1 MLDEAVI
8 NREEMY
14 RAAHRISQPRQRS
27 MIPHRLDFDDQNL
40 WQAVVEAPGI
50 FAFFDFDGT
59 LAEIAPTPADVLFGE
74 LQKGWLKDFISLPEC
89 SVGIISGRPIDEL
102 RRLIGLNQ
110 IFYVGCHGLEW
121 AAPDGEVYTS
131 WANQSIVD
139 ALRSLRDDM
148 SKAVADADG
157 IILEDKGMALA
168 LHYRRADRDTAM
180 AARKE
185 FVRTVHGYQQQG
197 VKLEIS
203 AGKEVIEAKPTGM
216 TKDDAI
222 KQILARYASTAL
234 PIYIGDERSDE
245 AAFEAIADIG
255 LAILVAETPRETA
268 ATLFLKDPTEV
279 YLFLRRVTDMREK
292 RK

>member
-1 MLDEAVI
+1 
-8 NREEMY
+8 
-14 RAAHRISQPRQRS
+14 
-27 MIPHRLDFDDQNL
+27 MIPHRLDFDDQCF

-59 LAEIAPTPADVLFGE
+59 LAEIAPTPADVLFDE
-74 LQKGWLKDFISLPEC
+74 PRKGWLKDFISLPEC

-102 RRLIGLNQ
+102 RKLIGLEQ
-110 IFYVGCHGLEW
+110 VIYVGCHGLEW

-157 IILEDKGMALA
+157 IILEDKGIALA

-197 VKLEIS
+197 VKIELL
-203 AGKEVIEAKPTGM
+203 AGQEVIEAKPTGM

-222 KQILARYASTAL
+222 KQILLNAPLTLLQPRC
-234 PIYIGDERSDE
+234 RSILE
-245 AAFEAIADIG
+245 TSAAMK
-255 LAILVAETPRETA
+255 RR
-268 ATLFLKDPTEV
+268 LKPSRISD
-279 YLFLRRVTDMREK
+279 
-292 RK
+292 

>member
-1 MLDEAVI
+1 MLDNVGI
-8 NREEMY
+8 KTN
-14 RAAHRISQPRQRS
+14 QPRQLS
-27 MIPHRLDFDDQNL
+27 MIPHRLDFDDQCF
-40 WQAVVEAPGI
+40 WQAAVEAPGI

-74 LQKGWLKDFISLPEC
+74 PRKGWLKDFISLPEC

-102 RRLIGLNQ
+102 RKLIGLEQ
-110 IFYVGCHGLEW
+110 IIYVGCHGLEW

-157 IILEDKGMALA
+157 IILEDKGIALA

-197 VKLEIS
+197 VKIELL
-203 AGKEVIEAKPTGM
+203 AGQEVIEAKPTGM

-268 ATLFLKDPTEV
+268 ATRFLRDPTEV
-279 YLFLRRVTDMREK
+279 YLFLRCLTHMREK
-292 RK
+292 RKIA